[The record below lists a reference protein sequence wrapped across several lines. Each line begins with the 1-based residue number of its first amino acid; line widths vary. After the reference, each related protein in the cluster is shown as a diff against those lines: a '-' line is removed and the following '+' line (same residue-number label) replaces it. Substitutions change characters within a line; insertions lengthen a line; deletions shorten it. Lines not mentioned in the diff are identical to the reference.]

1 MKKIYSILT
10 LLAAVAGFT
19 SCSNDEFSENEESNT
34 NKVIVY
40 ATTNAATRATLSSD
54 YNVLWSTGD
63 QIKFVNDENDAVT
76 YNFTLKEGAEST
88 EGIFELNDGQEVPA
102 DGSYTVYYPAS
113 YDGTNW
119 PTQSYVSATDISGAP
134 MKATATVSNG
144 SITNLNFTNE
154 GGILRYT
161 VKGSKTLK
169 SINVKAASLDVTLD
183 CGTGVALSSDGVVF
197 NIAVPASEYSNAI
210 LTFKASDNT
219 LASKF
224 ASTLKVTKNKISLVT
239 FGADALSFRPAGTLP
254 GKFKVADDKFVYFS
268 KGNLYYDG
276 SNYNYCFEENQSD
289 VYNVAWDE
297 KHVSRFIWQTVAAS
311 ARTFD
316 VPEGRGGN
324 NGILFTNSD
333 ATTANSGFTANGQT
347 GIWRAMDYTEA
358 DYLINNHSIK
368 EVYVNDIQGLVIA
381 PFDSEVTVGTDY
393 HYTAAEWAVAEA
405 KGFLFLPAAGYVENT
420 SEVVTCFN
428 IDGSYWLSNMETRQK
443 SKTVKSIFFAT
454 NNPYIEDLQYY
465 KRSSIRLVTD
475 CE

>member
-19 SCSNDEFSENEESNT
+19 SCSNDELSENNESNT

-40 ATTNAATRATLSSD
+40 ATTNAATRATLSND
-54 YNVLWSTGD
+54 YNVLWSMGD
-63 QIKFVNDENDAVT
+63 QIKFVNDKNDAVT
-76 YNFTLKEGAEST
+76 YTFTLKEGAEST
-88 EGIFELNDGQEVPA
+88 EGIFELNDGQDVPA
-102 DGSYTVYYPAS
+102 DGSYTVYYPVS

-134 MKATATVSNG
+134 MKATATVSKG
-144 SITNLNFTNE
+144 SITNLHFTNE

-219 LASKF
+219 IASKF

-276 SNYNYCFEENQSD
+276 SNYCFEENQYD
-289 VYNVAWDE
+289 AYNVAWDE
-297 KHVSRFIWQTVAAS
+297 KHVSRFYWQTDAAN

-316 VPEGRGGN
+316 KPSGRGGTS
-324 NGILFTNSD
+324 GILFTNST

-358 DYLINNHSIK
+358 DYLIKNHSIQD
-368 EVYVNDIQGLVIA
+368 VYVNDIQGLVIA
-381 PFDSEVTVGTDY
+381 PFGSEVTVDMDY

-405 KGFLFLPAAGYVENT
+405 KGFLFLPAAGYVEGT

-428 IDGSYWLSNMETRQK
+428 IDGSYWLSNMETRQT
-443 SKTVKSIFFAT
+443 SETVKSIFFSPT
-454 NNPYIEDLQYY
+454 NPHIENLKYY
-465 KRSSIRLVTD
+465 RRSSIRLVTD

>member
-1 MKKIYSILT
+1 MKKTYSILAFI
-10 LLAAVAGFT
+10 AAVAGFT
-19 SCSNDEFSENEESNT
+19 SCSNDEFSENEESKT

-40 ATTNAATRATLSSD
+40 ATTNAASRATLSSD

-119 PTQSYVSATDISGAP
+119 PTQTYINATDISGAP

-144 SITNLNFTNE
+144 SITNLHFTNE

-183 CGTGVALSSDGVVF
+183 CGDGVALTSDGIVF
-197 NIAVPASEYSNAI
+197 NIAVPASEYSDAL
-210 LTFKASDNT
+210 LTFNAADNT
-219 LASKF
+219 LASKT

-276 SNYNYCFEENQSD
+276 SKYCFEENQSD
-289 VYNVAWDE
+289 VYNVAWDDT
-297 KHVSRFIWQTVAAS
+297 HISRFYWQKDAAN
-311 ARTFD
+311 ARKHDAPTS
-316 VPEGRGGN
+316 RGSGV
-324 NGILFTNSD
+324 LFTNSA
-333 ATTANSGFTANGQT
+333 ATTANSEFTANGQT
-347 GIWRAMDYTEA
+347 GIWRVMDNTEA
-358 DYLINNHSIK
+358 AYLLENNSHEYVTINGIAGI
-368 EVYVNDIQGLVIA
+368 VFAPCGFTVNVAYDHV
-381 PFDSEVTVGTDY
+381 
-393 HYTAAEWAVAEA
+393 YTAAEWAAAEA
-405 KGFLFLPAAGYVENT
+405 KGFMFLPAAGFVDTKDGLDVLSFFNT
-420 SEVVTCFN
+420 
-428 IDGSYWLSNMETRQK
+428 DGCYWLSNQPRGANVSYSLFSINNSIDVDG
-443 SKTVKSIFFAT
+443 SKQ
-454 NNPYIEDLQYY
+454 YIS
-465 KRSSIRLVTD
+465 RFSIRLVTD
-475 CE
+475 CQ